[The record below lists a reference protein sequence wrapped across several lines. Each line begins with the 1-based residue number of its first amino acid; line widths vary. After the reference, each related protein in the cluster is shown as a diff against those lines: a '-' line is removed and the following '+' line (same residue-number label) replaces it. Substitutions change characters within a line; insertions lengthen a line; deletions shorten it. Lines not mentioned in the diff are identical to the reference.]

1 MNDSGNKDEF
11 VTWILFFTPGLQFTT
26 SAMNFETMKT
36 GILVVTALLM
46 GCGGSLSDE
55 QRKRLHEGIDKQK
68 IVKLSDSEIMSASLD
83 QGRII
88 FDALDNVKFVPSKV
102 DSVAQRYD
110 VKIRWITPGANNAL
124 EVENQLI
131 EAYVVG
137 AETGSTQD
145 NVQELHGPNT
155 VEYDSLLYSRPVVTP
170 MPDGA
175 VNVEGVWNIYMS
187 KKNIILSVA
196 QKQ

>member
-1 MNDSGNKDEF
+1 MKR
-11 VTWILFFTPGLQFTT
+11 WILIGLIIFT
-26 SAMNFETMKT
+26 
-36 GILVVTALLM
+36 

-55 QRKRLHEGIDKQK
+55 QRKKLHEGMDKQK

-83 QGRII
+83 QGRIV
-88 FDALDNVKFVPSKV
+88 FDALKKLQFNPLKV
-102 DSVAQRYD
+102 DSVAKKYE
-110 VKIRWITPGANNAL
+110 VKIRWITPGAGDAL

-137 AETGSTQD
+137 AETGSVQD
-145 NVQELHGPNT
+145 NVQELHGNT
-155 VEYDSLLYSRPVVTP
+155 SSGYDSLLYSRPIVTP

-187 KKNIILSVA
+187 KKNIVLSAV
-196 QKQ
+196 KD

>member
-1 MNDSGNKDEF
+1 
-11 VTWILFFTPGLQFTT
+11 V
-26 SAMNFETMKT
+26 NFETMKT
-36 GILVVTALLM
+36 GILIVTVFLI

-55 QRKRLHEGIDKQK
+55 QRKRLHEGMDKQK
-68 IVKLSDSEIMSASLD
+68 IVKLSDSEITSASLD

-88 FDALDNVKFVPSKV
+88 FDALDHVKFVPAKV
-102 DSVAQRYD
+102 DSVANKYQ
-110 VKIRWITPGANNAL
+110 VKIRWIAPGANNAL
-124 EVENQLI
+124 EVENQII

-137 AETGSTQD
+137 AETGSIQD
-145 NVQELHGPNT
+145 NVQKLHGPNT

-187 KKNIILSVA
+187 KKNIILSAA

>member
-1 MNDSGNKDEF
+1 MKR
-11 VTWILFFTPGLQFTT
+11 WILIG
-26 SAMNFETMKT
+26 
-36 GILVVTALLM
+36 LVVFT

-55 QRKRLHEGIDKQK
+55 QRKRLHEGMDKQK

-83 QGRII
+83 QGRLI
-88 FDALDNVKFVPSKV
+88 FDALKELQFNPQKV
-102 DSVAQRYD
+102 DSLAKKYE
-110 VKIRWITPGANNAL
+110 VKIRWITPGAGDAL

-137 AETGSTQD
+137 AETGSVQD
-145 NVQELHGPNT
+145 NVQELHENRSSG
-155 VEYDSLLYSRPVVTP
+155 YDSLLYSRPIVTP

-187 KKNIILSVA
+187 KKKIVLSA
-196 QKQ
+196 TKD